1 MKAELTYGDLLCIYC
16 CLFRTIS
23 DIKEAKK
30 LDHQRYGEKYD
41 ERHERTIQA
50 CTELAGRIHDML
62 EEDDKDEDKTDKG

>member
-62 EEDDKDEDKTDKG
+62 EEGDLNDDRTESV